1 MTPAALPPFVAAA
14 VAAVGQYRYLLL
26 FVGTIV
32 EGPLLMAACGFLWH
46 LGVFE
51 AVPMF
56 IALGAGDLTADVG
69 WYYVGRYLLEPMMR
83 KHGHFLSVTPETVE
97 KAKMLFRYH
106 HTRILIISKITMG
119 FGMALGV
126 LMVAGASRVPF
137 RKYFIIN
144 TLGEIVFV
152 AVMLSIGYWLG
163 SAYMILEGGLKW
175 LFIIGATAVV
185 LLIITGVSRYARS
198 RLHVA

>member
-1 MTPAALPPFVAAA
+1 MTPTFPPFVAAA
-14 VAAVGQYRYLLL
+14 IAAAGHYRYVLL

-32 EGPLLMAACGFLWH
+32 EGPLIMAGCGFLLH
-46 LGVFE
+46 LGVFRPL
-51 AVPMF
+51 PMF
-56 IALGAGDLTADVG
+56 VALASGDLVADIG
-69 WYYVGRYLLEPMMR
+69 WYYVGRYFLEPMMR
-83 KHGHFLSVTPETVE
+83 KHGRFLNITPKTVE

-106 HTRILIISKITMG
+106 HERILIISKITMG

-126 LMVAGASRVPF
+126 LMVAGASHVPF

-152 AVMLSIGYWLG
+152 TAMLSIGYWLG
-163 SAYMILEGGLKW
+163 SAYVVLEGGLKW
-175 LFIIGATAVV
+175 LFIAGATAVF
-185 LLIITGVSRYARS
+185 LAFLAGVSQFARK

>member
-1 MTPAALPPFVAAA
+1 MTPTALPPFVAAA
-14 VAAVGQYRYLLL
+14 VAAVGHYRYVLL
-26 FVGTIV
+26 FIGTIV
-32 EGPLLMAACGFLWH
+32 EGPMLMAACGFLLH
-46 LGVFE
+46 LGVFR
-51 AVPMF
+51 ALPMF
-56 IALGAGDLTADVG
+56 LALASGDLLADVG
-69 WYYVGRYLLEPMMR
+69 WYYVGQNFLEPMLR
-83 KHGHFLSVTPETVE
+83 KHGRFLSVTPKTVE

-126 LMVAGASRVPF
+126 LMVAGASHVPF

-152 AVMLSIGYWLG
+152 TIMLSIGYWLG
-163 SAYMILEGGLKW
+163 GAYLILEGGLKW
-175 LFIIGATAVV
+175 LFIIGATAVIL
-185 LLIITGVSRYARS
+185 LLIVGVTRFARQ